1 MSGEDRRNQTLH
13 FNVTDVITLTARLA
27 QVMAEEVDLLREMK
41 VSKIEALQKEKLFL
55 TGALEAYR
63 KLLERQPELLR
74 AITPQQRKD
83 LEDITR
89 VFNDVLKQNHDRL
102 LVAKEVNHRVVQAI
116 RACVTEKN
124 GQALYNRYGYAATPG
139 SQSLSVTL
147 NKHI

>member
-1 MSGEDRRNQTLH
+1 MSGEERRNQTLQ
-13 FNVTDVITLTARLA
+13 FNITDVITLTARLA

-63 KLLERQPELLR
+63 KLLDRQPELRQQLT
-74 AITPQQRKD
+74 AQQRFD
-83 LEDITR
+83 LQEVTR
-89 VFNDVLKQNHDRL
+89 VFNDVLKQNHERL

-116 RACVTEKN
+116 RSCVSEQN
-124 GQALYNRYGYAATPG
+124 GQSIYNHRGYSAVPG